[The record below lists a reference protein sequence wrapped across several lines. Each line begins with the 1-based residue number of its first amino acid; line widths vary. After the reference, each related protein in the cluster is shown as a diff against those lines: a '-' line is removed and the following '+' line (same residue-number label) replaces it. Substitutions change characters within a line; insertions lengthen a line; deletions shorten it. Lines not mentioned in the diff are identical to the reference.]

1 MKQKGYIAITSA
13 ILISIVLMAIIL
25 TVSSIGFRG
34 RANIFD
40 SYSYAKS
47 KYASEAC
54 LETALLKLVENP
66 DYTGN
71 ETINIYSNQCN
82 ILDVVEVSPTE
93 RLIQAESI
101 VLTSK
106 TNLSV
111 TVDINDFSI
120 ISWQEN

>member
-47 KYASEAC
+47 KYATEAC
-54 LETALLKLVENP
+54 FETALLKLAEDPN
-66 DYTGN
+66 YSGN
-71 ETINIYSNQCN
+71 ETIDINGNQCN
-82 ILDVVEVSPTE
+82 ILGVEEINPE
-93 RLIQAESI
+93 EKLIQTEST
-101 VLTSK
+101 VLMSK
-106 TNLSV
+106 TSLNV
-111 TVDINDFSI
+111 TININDFSI